1 MFSLQTLTAL
11 LLNCARADRNISQ
24 LLDQQSNIVTEL
36 QQLRQIQENIQQ
48 MLQQGTARG
57 LDMSQAK
64 LTSPPEY
71 TAGTGNRY
79 TSISGAGSNEDVKN
93 IDVSSEVEEQV
104 PDQAP
109 TSHHTGAQHLFQW
122 PYIVDYFKNA
132 GITSAEYV
140 VEETERSGTLRPYGF
155 SHIENGQILDAAQD
169 EGWDEYTKEQIVE
182 DPLEDMWGNG
192 LSTRGLNNPPNIGGG
207 NPDGSLDLVQD
218 TVWRLYDS
226 YMRNMWVLHP
236 FLDAKWL
243 NAKIEEFVNNHSPHF
258 VQQTH
263 SEGHF
268 AVPGMPASGGR
279 PGTPGSTIGKR
290 KRQSNASEDG
300 VDYAPQENH
309 RRWQAPKKTPD
320 RSMQNAI
327 ILLVLALG
335 KVLMEERFLLEEFST
350 KTGSTDPSES
360 SHANSPYDASKPSPR
375 SHTGYEN
382 ASSPGD
388 IKAAA
393 MARAASYEGHKPR
406 RPRKNGRVPNTEL
419 FPGLAYFAHASDIL
433 GNNLGGNS
441 IMHGQAFLLAG
452 IYYGQ
457 LGRVTESWS
466 WINEGL
472 RVTTILSNKKQ

>member
-1 MFSLQTLTAL
+1 MVSEMEKLRQAQE
-11 LLNCARADRNISQ
+11 NM
-24 LLDQQSNIVTEL
+24 
-36 QQLRQIQENIQQ
+36 QQL
-48 MLQQGTARG
+48 LQQGLARG
-57 LDMSQAK
+57 LDIGSSK
-64 LTSPPEY
+64 ITSTPEY
-71 TAGTGNRY
+71 TSNGPGGYATMTGA
-79 TSISGAGSNEDVKN
+79 TPTEDVKN
-93 IDVSSEVEEQV
+93 IDTSSEVEEQV
-104 PDQAP
+104 LDQAP
-109 TSHHTGAQHLFQW
+109 ASHDTGAHHLFSW
-122 PYIVDYFKNA
+122 PYIVDYFKSA
-132 GITSAEYV
+132 GVTSAEYA
-140 VEETERSGTLRPYGF
+140 VEEIERSGTLRPYGF

-169 EGWDEYTKEQIVE
+169 DGWDDYTKEQMVE

-207 NPDGSLDLVQD
+207 NPDGSLDLAQE

-226 YMRNMWVLHP
+226 YMRNMWVMHP

-243 NAKIEEFVNNHSPHF
+243 NAKIEEFVQNHSPPY
-258 VQQTH
+258 VQPTH

-268 AVPGMPASGGR
+268 AMPGVPASSGR

-300 VDYAPQENH
+300 TDFSPQENH

-350 KTGSTDPSES
+350 KTGSADPSEA

-375 SHTGYEN
+375 SHMGYDN

-388 IKAAA
+388 MKAAA
-393 MARAASYEGHKPR
+393 MARAASYEGHKPK

-452 IYYGQ
+452 LYYGQ

-472 RVTTILSNKKQ
+472 RATTILSNKKRYDWRRATNDYRF